1 MEKINKS
8 NIEIL
13 IPTLNEE
20 GNIQETIK
28 GLQSRN
34 FKNITIIDDN
44 SSDNTTQISKDL
56 GCNVIENEKR
66 LGFGMA
72 LIKAFQ
78 NSKFEYCCVF
88 DGDNSFDPDSLI
100 EMIKELEKGND
111 FVFCSRYKHDNVSA
125 DDTFVSKFGN
135 FFFTKTI
142 NVLFNITS
150 SDVLFLYVM
159 GKKEN
164 FNSLKLQSS
173 DFRICIEILL
183 KSYLNYSC
191 VEILSIERKRKFGE
205 SKVNTIIDG
214 VKILLNILKYYFKK
228 FINKK
233 LI

>member
-88 DGDNSFDPDSLI
+88 DGDNSFNPKDI
-100 EMIKELEKGND
+100 IKMYEKILLNYD
-111 FVFCSRYKHDNVSA
+111 FVFASRYLNNEKSE
-125 DDTFVSKFGN
+125 DDTFVTKFGN
-135 FFFTKTI
+135 YIFTKL
-142 NVLFNITS
+142 VRYLFKIDT
-150 SDVLFLYVM
+150 SDVLFLFVM
-159 GKKEN
+159 GKKKNIRKHNLHQPDFSICTEFVVKAHKN
-164 FNSLKLQSS
+164 F
-173 DFRICIEILL
+173 RCIEIFS
-183 KSYLNYSC
+183 K
-191 VEILSIERKRKFGE
+191 ERKRLY
-205 SKVNTIIDG
+205 VYT
-214 VKILLNILKYYFKK
+214 FKK
-228 FINKK
+228 YSSS
-233 LI
+233 